1 MATLY
6 STDSILGNLDL
17 LHATVSKL
25 FVDFKETEEI
35 PHAELRLVLAEDH
48 IDRWNCSVGSNPGA
62 AVNANSGSD
71 ITFSVQGCENP
82 PANIL
87 ISFEFKLHTS
97 HMTLISLIDCLR
109 GGGSSPWDNLTQF
122 TRLWSKG
129 TDAVVDTSG
138 LFILGEPQLEFGKF
152 MAKNYAKS
160 GWGVLQ
166 SERDTLIRR
175 GWFEFEFSRARGIED
190 TPHPYVSPDEDV
202 NHKAMADG
210 RLRYFSLV
218 RDLNL
223 GSASA

>member
-6 STDSILGNLDL
+6 STDSILGNIDL

-25 FVDFKETEEI
+25 FVDFKETEETLNAELRLTEETPHAEIRLTEEI

-109 GGGSSPWDNLTQF
+109 GGGSSSWENLTQF
-122 TRLWSKG
+122 TRLWSRG
-129 TDAVVDTSG
+129 SRDVV
-138 LFILGEPQLEFGKF
+138 
-152 MAKNYAKS
+152 
-160 GWGVLQ
+160 
-166 SERDTLIRR
+166 
-175 GWFEFEFSRARGIED
+175 
-190 TPHPYVSPDEDV
+190 
-202 NHKAMADG
+202 
-210 RLRYFSLV
+210 
-218 RDLNL
+218 
-223 GSASA
+223 